1 MCCWASLLDQAEV
14 TQETE
19 GQDVN
24 APGGCHPVIPATP
37 LSRAS

>member
-1 MCCWASLLDQAEV
+1 MSSWASVLDQAEF

-24 APGGCHPVIPATP
+24 APRGCHPVTSPTHLP
-37 LSRAS
+37 GAS

>member
-1 MCCWASLLDQAEV
+1 MSSWASVLDQAEV

-24 APGGCHPVIPATP
+24 APWGCHPVTP
-37 LSRAS
+37 PTHLPGAS